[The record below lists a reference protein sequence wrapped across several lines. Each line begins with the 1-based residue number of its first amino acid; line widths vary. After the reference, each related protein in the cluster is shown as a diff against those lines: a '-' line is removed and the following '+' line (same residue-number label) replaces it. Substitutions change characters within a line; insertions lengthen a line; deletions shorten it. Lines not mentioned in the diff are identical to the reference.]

1 MTKILNIHLEELNSQ
16 LIQSLQQEFGKDAEV
31 ELRLRDATPADS
43 FLSEADFWQII
54 NKIDWSQ
61 KTTET
66 QLQSA
71 VQALAQ
77 MPVTSIYLFADKLSE
92 KLYQLDTRAHGDA
105 YVVNEDDDYLSVD
118 DFLYVRCAIVAEGQ
132 QYYENILQHPAELNN
147 EISFEPLLHLADDA
161 YKLKTGKEMNYIPA
175 YNYETYSNKEAWQ

>member
-31 ELRLRDATPADS
+31 ELRLRDTTQGDA
-43 FLSEADFWQII
+43 FLSEADFWCII
-54 NKIDWSQ
+54 DRIDWSQ
-61 KTTET
+61 ETKET
-66 QLQSA
+66 QLQPA
-71 VQALAQ
+71 VQSLAQ
-77 MPVTSIYLFADKLSE
+77 MPVASIYLFADKFSE

-105 YVVNEDDDYLSVD
+105 YLANEEDDYLSVD
-118 DFLYVRCAIVAEGQ
+118 DFLYVRCAVVAEGQ
-132 QYYENILQHPAELNN
+132 EYYENILQNPTELSN

-161 YKLKTGKEMNYIPA
+161 YQLKTGKAMNYIPA